1 MSQFA
6 VDYLLLVFVSSL
18 AAIQIAATFGGLRGL
33 LFVKHTLVTRVLGGL
48 AITAVF
54 IWFFADEPR
63 NINDYEGGLDAN
75 YQGILFCYGSL
86 AAVAVTLAASSF
98 VNRRLRDGEVLPDEG
113 FDALRKTSYY
123 AALKGNLVFWWRNW
137 PTRMKQ
143 YFFG

>member
-6 VDYLLLVFVSSL
+6 VDYLVLVFVSSL

-33 LFVKHTLVTRVLGGL
+33 LFIKHRLATRVIGALVILG
-48 AITAVF
+48 VF

-86 AAVAVTLAASSF
+86 AAVAVTLTASSL
-98 VNRRLRDGEVLPDEG
+98 VNRRMREAEPLPDEG
-113 FDALRKTSYY
+113 FDALRKTNYY
-123 AALKGNLVFWWRNW
+123 AALKSNLVFWRRNW

-143 YFFG
+143 YFSG

>member
-6 VDYLLLVFVSSL
+6 FDYLLLVFVSSL
-18 AAIQIAATFGGLRGL
+18 AAIQIAATFGGLHGL
-33 LFVKHTLVTRVLGGL
+33 LFVKHTLVTRALGGL

-63 NINDYEGGLDAN
+63 NINDYKGGLDAN

-86 AAVAVTLAASSF
+86 AAVAVTLAASSL
-98 VNRRLRDGEVLPDEG
+98 VNRRMRDGEAPPDEG

-123 AALKGNLVFWWRNW
+123 SALKVILVFWWRNW